1 MRDQAESLRL
11 RLSRRNE
18 QQKATKAIAIT
29 SGKGGVGK
37 SNVSLNFSIM
47 LSKRGFRVL
56 LLDMDI
62 GMGNIDILLGQSSHA
77 TMIDLFCERLSLYE
91 LIKNGPENISF
102 IAGGTG
108 LANIFTMD
116 EEKVDFFLTQLQ
128 SVSEQYDYLI
138 FDMGAG
144 ISEDRLRLL
153 KAVHEIFIVTTPEP
167 TAMTDA
173 YAMMKYVHMQEKNIP
188 FYVIVNRA
196 QTDQEGRD
204 TLRRLKSVAKQF
216 LNKDIIPLGVLP
228 EDRSVYKAV
237 VRQTPFLLFDPASKI
252 SRAMYMLTDRY
263 LSARAMDEER
273 VHRSFN
279 FFARLRHFL
288 LER

>member
-11 RLSRRNE
+11 RLNRRNE
-18 QQKATKAIAIT
+18 QSATKAIAIT

-62 GMGNIDILLGQSSHA
+62 GMGNIDILLGQLSHA
-77 TMIDLFCERLSLYE
+77 TIIDLFYERFSLYE

-128 SVSEQYDYLI
+128 LVSEQYDYLI

-273 VHRSFN
+273 VQRSFN

>member
-77 TMIDLFCERLSLYE
+77 TMIDLFYERLSLYE

-204 TLRRLKSVAKQF
+204 TLCRLKSVAKQF

>member
-11 RLSRRNE
+11 RLNRRNE
-18 QQKATKAIAIT
+18 QSATKAIAIT

-77 TMIDLFCERLSLYE
+77 TIIDLFYERFSLYE

-128 SVSEQYDYLI
+128 LVSEQYDYLI

-273 VHRSFN
+273 VQRSFN
-279 FFARLRHFL
+279 FFARLRHFF

>member
-11 RLSRRNE
+11 RLNRRNE
-18 QQKATKAIAIT
+18 QSATKAIAIT

-77 TMIDLFCERLSLYE
+77 TIIDLFYERFSLYE

-237 VRQTPFLLFDPASKI
+237 VRQTPFLLFDPVSKI

-273 VHRSFN
+273 VQRSFN

>member
-77 TMIDLFCERLSLYE
+77 TMIDLFYERLSLYE

>member
-11 RLSRRNE
+11 RLNRRNE
-18 QQKATKAIAIT
+18 QSATKAIAIT

-77 TMIDLFCERLSLYE
+77 TIIDLFYERFSLYE

-144 ISEDRLRLL
+144 ISEDRLHLL

-273 VHRSFN
+273 VQRSFN

>member
-11 RLSRRNE
+11 RLNRRNE
-18 QQKATKAIAIT
+18 QSATKAIAIT

-77 TMIDLFCERLSLYE
+77 TVIDLFYERFSLYE

-128 SVSEQYDYLI
+128 LVSEQYDYLI

-273 VHRSFN
+273 VQRSFN

>member
-11 RLSRRNE
+11 RLNRRNE
-18 QQKATKAIAIT
+18 QSATKAIAIT

-77 TMIDLFCERLSLYE
+77 TIIDLFYERFSLYE

-128 SVSEQYDYLI
+128 LVSEQYDYLI

-153 KAVHEIFIVTTPEP
+153 KAVHEIFIITTPEP

-273 VHRSFN
+273 VQRSFN

>member
-11 RLSRRNE
+11 QLNRRNE
-18 QQKATKAIAIT
+18 QSATKAIAIT

-77 TMIDLFCERLSLYE
+77 TIIDLFYERFSLYE

-128 SVSEQYDYLI
+128 LVSEQYDYLI

-273 VHRSFN
+273 VQRSFN

>member
-77 TMIDLFCERLSLYE
+77 TMIDLFYERLSLYE

-204 TLRRLKSVAKQF
+204 TLRRLKSVSKQF

>member
-11 RLSRRNE
+11 RLNRRNE
-18 QQKATKAIAIT
+18 QSATKAIAIT

-77 TMIDLFCERLSLYE
+77 TIIDLFYERFSLYE

-108 LANIFTMD
+108 LADIFTMD
-116 EEKVDFFLTQLQ
+116 EEKMDYFLTQLQ
-128 SVSEQYDYLI
+128 SISEQYDYLI

-273 VHRSFN
+273 VQRSFN

>member
-1 MRDQAESLRL
+1 MKDQAESLRL
-11 RLSRRNE
+11 QLNRRNE
-18 QQKATKAIAIT
+18 QSATKAIAIT

-62 GMGNIDILLGQSSHA
+62 GMGNIDILLGQSSHV
-77 TMIDLFCERLSLYE
+77 TIIDLFYERFSLYE

-128 SVSEQYDYLI
+128 LVSEQYDYLI

-273 VHRSFN
+273 VQRSFN

-288 LER
+288 LYRL

>member
-77 TMIDLFCERLSLYE
+77 TMIDLFYERLSLYE

-144 ISEDRLRLL
+144 ISKDRLRLL

-237 VRQTPFLLFDPASKI
+237 VRQTPFLLLDPASKI

>member
-77 TMIDLFCERLSLYE
+77 TMIDLFYERLSLYE

-144 ISEDRLRLL
+144 ISKDRLRLL